1 MKKYCIF
8 SAQYLPNIGGVERYT
23 YYIAKKIVE
32 AGDKATIVTSY
43 RKGEPIH
50 EIKDGIEI
58 YRVPCFSLMNGR
70 FPVLKPCSNL
80 IKIKRSLEL
89 KEFDLVIV
97 NTRFYLHSLYG
108 MRFAKKNKIKCIT
121 IEHGTSHLTFNNK
134 YLDKLEHIYEHV
146 ITFFDKFYCRD
157 YYGVSQACCEWSGHF
172 GIKSKGVLYNA
183 VDIREIEALMEE
195 PVTDYKSEYDIHED
209 DVVIS
214 YTGRLLREK
223 GIPQLLEVVKNLKY
237 DKLILLF
244 LAGDGPLDDV
254 VRLVVEECN
263 DGVRKNKI
271 IPLGRIDFPHVAAL
285 LKITDIF
292 CLPSDSEGF
301 PTSVLE
307 AAAAKC
313 FIITTHNGGAKEL
326 LKGKEYGIIMP
337 DNRIQTLEDSISLA
351 LKDEAYRKGAVEKT
365 YEALKREFT
374 FDATFGKIREIADSA
389 GN

>member
-23 YYIAKKIVE
+23 YYVAKKLAE
-32 AGDKATIVTSY
+32 HGDKVTVVASY
-43 RKGEPIH
+43 MKGQPIH
-50 EIKDGIEI
+50 EIKEGIEI
-58 YRVPCFSLMNGR
+58 YRVPGFPLMNGR
-70 FPVLKPCSNL
+70 FPVIKLNSNMR
-80 IKIKRSLEL
+80 KIRKSLEL
-89 KEFDLVIV
+89 KGFDLVIV

-108 MRFAKKNKIKCIT
+108 MRFARKNKIKCIT

-134 YLDKLEHIYEHV
+134 YLDKLEHIYEHI
-146 ITFFDKFYCRD
+146 ITFFDKLYCKD
-157 YYGVSQACCEWSGHF
+157 FYGVSQACCEWSGHF

-183 VDIREIEALMEE
+183 VDIREIETLMENA
-195 PVTDYKSEYDIHED
+195 VADYKTDYGITEA

-237 DKLILLF
+237 EKRIVLF
-244 LAGDGPLDDV
+244 LAGDGPLDEF
-254 VRLVVEECN
+254 VRLVVEEAN
-263 DGVRKNKI
+263 DGVRRNKI

-313 FIITTHNGGAKEL
+313 FVITTYNGGAKEL
-326 LKGKEYGIIMP
+326 IISNEYGIIMP
-337 DNRIQTLEDSISLA
+337 NNRIQTLEDNLNKA
-351 LKDEAYRKGAVEKT
+351 LLDEEYRNRAVWKT

-374 FDATFGKIREIADSA
+374 FDVTVEKIRKIADE
-389 GN
+389 G

>member
-8 SAQYLPNIGGVERYT
+8 SAQYLPNVGGVERYT
-23 YYIAKKIVE
+23 YYVAKKLAE
-32 AGDKATIVTSY
+32 HGDKVTVVASY
-43 RKGEPIH
+43 MKDQPIH
-50 EIKDGIEI
+50 EIKEGIEI
-58 YRVPCFSLMNGR
+58 YRVPSFPLMNGR
-70 FPVLKPCSNL
+70 FPVIKLNSNMR
-80 IKIKRSLEL
+80 KIRKSLEL
-89 KEFDLVIV
+89 KGYDLVIV

-108 MRFAKKNKIKCIT
+108 MRFARKNKIKCIT

-134 YLDKLEHIYEHV
+134 YLDKLEHIYEHI
-146 ITFFDKFYCRD
+146 ITFFDKLYCKD

-183 VDIREIEALMEE
+183 VDIKEIKTLMENAAADYK
-195 PVTDYKSEYDIHED
+195 TDYGITEE

-237 DKLILLF
+237 EKRIVLF
-244 LAGDGPLDDV
+244 LAGDGPLDEF
-254 VRLVVEECN
+254 VRLVVEEAN
-263 DGVRKNKI
+263 DGVRRNKI

-313 FIITTHNGGAKEL
+313 FVITTYNGGAKEL
-326 LKGKEYGIIMP
+326 IISNEYGIIMP
-337 DNRIQTLEDSISLA
+337 DNRIKTLEDNLNKA
-351 LKDEAYRKGAVEKT
+351 LLDEEYRNRAVRKT

-374 FDATFGKIREIADSA
+374 FDVTVEKIREIAKE
-389 GN
+389 G

>member
-157 YYGVSQACCEWSGHF
+157 YYGVSQA
-172 GIKSKGVLYNA
+172 A
-183 VDIREIEALMEE
+183 VW
-195 PVTDYKSEYDIHED
+195 
-209 DVVIS
+209 
-214 YTGRLLREK
+214 
-223 GIPQLLEVVKNLKY
+223 
-237 DKLILLF
+237 
-244 LAGDGPLDDV
+244 
-254 VRLVVEECN
+254 
-263 DGVRKNKI
+263 
-271 IPLGRIDFPHVAAL
+271 
-285 LKITDIF
+285 
-292 CLPSDSEGF
+292 
-301 PTSVLE
+301 
-307 AAAAKC
+307 
-313 FIITTHNGGAKEL
+313 
-326 LKGKEYGIIMP
+326 
-337 DNRIQTLEDSISLA
+337 
-351 LKDEAYRKGAVEKT
+351 
-365 YEALKREFT
+365 KRY
-374 FDATFGKIREIADSA
+374 
-389 GN
+389 

>member
-43 RKGEPIH
+43 MKGEPIH

-58 YRVPCFSLMNGR
+58 YRVPSFSFMNGR
-70 FPVLKPCSNL
+70 FPVIKPNSNL
-80 IKIKRSLEL
+80 RKIMRSLEL

-97 NTRFYLHSLYG
+97 NTRFYLLSLYG

-134 YLDKLEHIYEHV
+134 YLDKLEHIYEHI
-146 ITFFDKFYCRD
+146 ITLLDKFYCKN

-183 VDIREIEALMEE
+183 VDIREIEALIEE
-195 PVTDYKSEYDIHED
+195 PVTDYKSEYGICED
-209 DVVIS
+209 DVVVS

-237 DKLILLF
+237 DKRIVLF

-285 LKITDIF
+285 LKITDVF

-313 FIITTHNGGAKEL
+313 FVITTYNGGAKEL
-326 LKGKEYGIIMP
+326 IKGNEYGIIMP
-337 DNRIQTLEDSISLA
+337 DNRIQTLENSMNMA
-351 LKDEAYRKGAVEKT
+351 LKDEEYRRRAVEKT
-365 YEALKREFT
+365 YEALTREFT
-374 FDATFGKIREIADSA
+374 FDATVEKIRRIADSV
-389 GN
+389 